1 MLDLIQESVEFVFYL
16 YQNLLL
22 VRLVFYFVLVIV
34 SLSIYLK
41 HKTKIKRS
49 KYPANT
55 VILHQFPRSIQ
66 IKILLN
72 IYIL

>member
-1 MLDLIQESVEFVFYL
+1 MLDLIQESVGFVFYL

-41 HKTKIKRS
+41 HKTK
-49 KYPANT
+49 
-55 VILHQFPRSIQ
+55 LF
-66 IKILLN
+66 ILLIWNASANRN
-72 IYIL
+72 IHSTVTRPS